1 MNQRKFDRENSG
13 EKEIIDKI
21 IFVNRVAKVVK
32 GGRRFSFSALV
43 TVGDRNG
50 RVGLAM
56 GKANLV
62 PDAISKAIEKA
73 KRVMVD
79 VPLSETSIPHVVNG
93 RYGKGRVLLKPASK
107 GTGVIAGGAVRAIL
121 EVAGVKDVL
130 TKSLGSDS
138 PHNVAKATL
147 EGLLQLRSPEQVAKA
162 RGLTRE
168 EMLARLS

>member
-1 MNQRKFDRENSG
+1 LNHRGSEREKG
-13 EKEIIDKI
+13 ADKEIVDKI
-21 IFVNRVAKVVK
+21 IFLNRVAKVVK

-43 TVGDRNG
+43 TVGDRQG
-50 RVGLAM
+50 RVGVAM

-73 KRVMVD
+73 KRVMVTI
-79 VPLSETSIPHVVNG
+79 PLAGTTIPHEV
-93 RYGKGRVLLKPASK
+93 KGRLKPASK
-107 GTGVIAGGAVRAIL
+107 GTGVIAGGPVRAIL
-121 EVAGVKDVL
+121 EVAGIKDVL

-147 EGLLQLRSPEQVAKA
+147 QGLLDLRDPAEVCKS

-168 EMLARLS
+168 ELQERMN

>member
-1 MNQRKFDRENSG
+1 MNQRASEREKAAD
-13 EKEIIDKI
+13 KEIVDKI

-43 TVGDRNG
+43 TVGDRQG
-50 RVGLAM
+50 RVGVAM

-73 KRVMVD
+73 KRVMVTI
-79 VPLSETSIPHVVNG
+79 PLAGTTIPHEVKG

-107 GTGVIAGGAVRAIL
+107 GTGVIAGGPVRAIL
-121 EVAGVKDVL
+121 EVAGIKDVL

-147 EGLLQLRSPEQVAKA
+147 QGLLDLRDPAEVCKS

-168 EMLARLS
+168 ELQERMN

>member
-1 MNQRKFDRENSG
+1 MNQRGLDREKPG

-43 TVGDRNG
+43 AVGDRNG
-50 RVGLAM
+50 RVGVAM

-62 PDAISKAIEKA
+62 PDAIAKGIEKA
-73 KRVMVD
+73 KRTMVNI
-79 VPLSETSIPHVVNG
+79 PLAETSIPHAVNG
-93 RYGKGRVLLKPASK
+93 RFGKGQVLLKPASK

-121 EVAGVKDVL
+121 EVAGIKDVL

-138 PHNVAKATL
+138 PHNVAKATMK
-147 EGLLQLRSPEQVAKA
+147 GLLQLRSSDQVAKA

-168 EMLARLS
+168 EMQARLS

>member
-1 MNQRKFDRENSG
+1 MNQRGWEREKAG
-13 EKEIIDKI
+13 DKEIVDKI

-43 TVGDRNG
+43 AVGDRQG
-50 RVGLAM
+50 RVGVAM

-73 KRVMVD
+73 KRAMVTISLAD
-79 VPLSETSIPHVVNG
+79 TTIPHEVMG
-93 RYGKGRVLLKPASK
+93 RYGKGRVFLKPASK

-138 PHNVAKATL
+138 PHNVAKAAL
-147 EGLLQLRSPEQVAKA
+147 QGLLDLRDPAEVCKS

-168 EMLARLS
+168 ELQERMN

>member
-1 MNQRKFDRENSG
+1 MNQRGWEREKAG
-13 EKEIIDKI
+13 DKEIVDKI

-43 TVGDRNG
+43 TVGDRQG
-50 RVGLAM
+50 RVGVAM

-73 KRVMVD
+73 KRAMVTISLAD
-79 VPLSETSIPHVVNG
+79 TTIPHEVKG

-147 EGLLQLRSPEQVAKA
+147 QGLLDLRDPAEVCKS

-168 EMLARLS
+168 ELQERMS

>member
-1 MNQRKFDRENSG
+1 LNQRGWEREKAG
-13 EKEIIDKI
+13 DKEIVDKI

-43 TVGDRNG
+43 TVGDRQG
-50 RVGLAM
+50 RVGVAM

-73 KRVMVD
+73 KRAMVTIS
-79 VPLSETSIPHVVNG
+79 LANTTIPHEVMG
-93 RYGKGRVLLKPASK
+93 RYGKGRVFLKPASK

-147 EGLLQLRSPEQVAKA
+147 QGLLDLRDPAEVCKS

-168 EMLARLS
+168 ELQERMN

>member
-1 MNQRKFDRENSG
+1 MNHRGSEREKG
-13 EKEIIDKI
+13 ADKEIVDKI
-21 IFVNRVAKVVK
+21 IFLNRVAKVVK

-43 TVGDRNG
+43 TVGDRQG
-50 RVGLAM
+50 RVGVAM

-73 KRVMVD
+73 KRVMVTI
-79 VPLSETSIPHVVNG
+79 PLAGTTIPHEVKG

-107 GTGVIAGGAVRAIL
+107 GTGVIAGGPVRAIL
-121 EVAGVKDVL
+121 EVAGIKDVL

-147 EGLLQLRSPEQVAKA
+147 QGLLDLRDPAEVCKS

-168 EMLARLS
+168 ELQERMN

>member
-1 MNQRKFDRENSG
+1 MNQRELDREKSG

-50 RVGLAM
+50 RVGVAM

-62 PDAISKAIEKA
+62 PDAIAKGIEKA
-73 KRVMVD
+73 KRTMVNI
-79 VPLSETSIPHVVNG
+79 PLAGTSIPHVVSG
-93 RYGKGRVLLKPASK
+93 RFGKGQVLLKPASK

-121 EVAGVKDVL
+121 EVAGIKDVL

-138 PHNVAKATL
+138 PHNVAKATM
-147 EGLLQLRSPEQVAKA
+147 EGLLQLRSSNQVAKA

-168 EMLARLS
+168 EMQTRLS

>member
-1 MNQRKFDRENSG
+1 LNQRGWEREKAG
-13 EKEIIDKI
+13 DKEIVDKI

-43 TVGDRNG
+43 AVGDRQG
-50 RVGLAM
+50 RVGVAM

-73 KRVMVD
+73 KRAMVTIS
-79 VPLSETSIPHVVNG
+79 LANTTIPHEVMG
-93 RYGKGRVLLKPASK
+93 RYGKGRVFLKPASK

-147 EGLLQLRSPEQVAKA
+147 QGLLDLRDPAEVCKS

-168 EMLARLS
+168 ELQERMN

>member
-1 MNQRKFDRENSG
+1 LNHRGSEREKG
-13 EKEIIDKI
+13 ADKEIVDKI
-21 IFVNRVAKVVK
+21 IFLNRVAKVVK

-43 TVGDRNG
+43 TVGDRQG
-50 RVGLAM
+50 RVGVAM

-73 KRVMVD
+73 KRVMVTI
-79 VPLSETSIPHVVNG
+79 PLAGTTIPHEVKG

-107 GTGVIAGGAVRAIL
+107 GTGVIAGGPVRAIL
-121 EVAGVKDVL
+121 EVAGIKDVL

-147 EGLLQLRSPEQVAKA
+147 QGLLDLRDPAEVCKS

-168 EMLARLS
+168 ELQERMN

>member
-1 MNQRKFDRENSG
+1 MNQRGFEREKAG
-13 EKEIIDKI
+13 DKEVVDKI

-43 TVGDRNG
+43 AVGDRQG
-50 RVGLAM
+50 RVGVAM

-62 PDAISKAIEKA
+62 PDAISKGIEKA
-73 KRVMVD
+73 KRAMVTISLAD
-79 VPLSETSIPHVVNG
+79 TTIPHEVKG

-147 EGLLQLRSPEQVAKA
+147 QGLLALRDPAEVCKS

-168 EMLARLS
+168 ELQERMN

>member
-1 MNQRKFDRENSG
+1 MNHRGSEREKG
-13 EKEIIDKI
+13 ADKEIVDKI

-43 TVGDRNG
+43 TVGDRQG
-50 RVGLAM
+50 RVGVAM

-73 KRVMVD
+73 KRVMVTI
-79 VPLSETSIPHVVNG
+79 PLAGTTIPHEVKG

-107 GTGVIAGGAVRAIL
+107 GTGVIAGGPVRAIL
-121 EVAGVKDVL
+121 EVAGIKDVL

-147 EGLLQLRSPEQVAKA
+147 QGLLDLRDPAEVCKS

-168 EMLARLS
+168 ELQERMN

>member
-1 MNQRKFDRENSG
+1 MNQRGWEREKAG
-13 EKEIIDKI
+13 DKEIVDKI

-43 TVGDRNG
+43 TVGDRQG
-50 RVGLAM
+50 RVGVAM

-73 KRVMVD
+73 KRAMVTISLAD
-79 VPLSETSIPHVVNG
+79 TTIPHEVMG
-93 RYGKGRVLLKPASK
+93 QYGKGRVFLKPASK

-147 EGLLQLRSPEQVAKA
+147 QGLLDLRDPAEVCKS

-168 EMLARLS
+168 ELQERMN

>member
-1 MNQRKFDRENSG
+1 MNHRGSEREKG
-13 EKEIIDKI
+13 ADKEIVDKI
-21 IFVNRVAKVVK
+21 IFLNRVAKVVK

-43 TVGDRNG
+43 TVGDRQG
-50 RVGLAM
+50 RVGVAM

-73 KRVMVD
+73 KRVMVTI
-79 VPLSETSIPHVVNG
+79 PLAGTTIPHEVKG
-93 RYGKGRVLLKPASK
+93 RYGKGRILLKPASK
-107 GTGVIAGGAVRAIL
+107 GTGVIAGGPVRAIL
-121 EVAGVKDVL
+121 EVAGIKDVL

-147 EGLLQLRSPEQVAKA
+147 QGLLDLRDPAEVCKS

-168 EMLARLS
+168 ELQERMN

>member
-1 MNQRKFDRENSG
+1 LNQRGWEREKAG
-13 EKEIIDKI
+13 DKEIVDKI

-43 TVGDRNG
+43 TVGDRQG
-50 RVGLAM
+50 RVGVAM

-62 PDAISKAIEKA
+62 PDAIKKAIDNA
-73 KRVMVD
+73 KRAMVNISLVD
-79 VPLSETSIPHVVNG
+79 TTIPHEVKG
-93 RYGKGRVLLKPASK
+93 RYGKGRVFLKPASK

-121 EVAGVKDVL
+121 EAAGVKDVL

-147 EGLLQLRSPEQVAKA
+147 QGLLALRDPAEVCKS

-168 EMLARLS
+168 ELQERMN

>member
-1 MNQRKFDRENSG
+1 MNQRGFEREKAG
-13 EKEIIDKI
+13 DKEVVDKI

-43 TVGDRNG
+43 AVGDRQG
-50 RVGLAM
+50 RVGVAM

-62 PDAISKAIEKA
+62 PDAISKAIDKA
-73 KRVMVD
+73 KRAMVNISLAD
-79 VPLSETSIPHVVNG
+79 TTIPHEVKG

-147 EGLLQLRSPEQVAKA
+147 QGLLDLRDPAEVCKS

-168 EMLARLS
+168 ELQERMS

>member
-1 MNQRKFDRENSG
+1 LNHRGSEREKG
-13 EKEIIDKI
+13 ADKEIVDKI
-21 IFVNRVAKVVK
+21 IFLNRVAKVVK

-43 TVGDRNG
+43 TVGDRQG
-50 RVGLAM
+50 RVGVAM

-73 KRVMVD
+73 KRVMVTI
-79 VPLSETSIPHVVNG
+79 PLAGTTIPHEVKG
-93 RYGKGRVLLKPASK
+93 RYGKGRILLKPASK
-107 GTGVIAGGAVRAIL
+107 GTGVIAGGPVRAIL
-121 EVAGVKDVL
+121 EVAGIKDVL

-147 EGLLQLRSPEQVAKA
+147 QGLLDLRDPAEVCKS

-168 EMLARLS
+168 ELQERMN

>member
-1 MNQRKFDRENSG
+1 MNHRGSEREKG
-13 EKEIIDKI
+13 ADKEIVDKI
-21 IFVNRVAKVVK
+21 ISLNRVAKVVK

-43 TVGDRNG
+43 TVGDRQG
-50 RVGLAM
+50 RVGVAM

-73 KRVMVD
+73 KRVMVTI
-79 VPLSETSIPHVVNG
+79 PLAGTTIPHEVKG

-107 GTGVIAGGAVRAIL
+107 GTGVIAGGPVRAIL
-121 EVAGVKDVL
+121 EVAGIKDVL

-147 EGLLQLRSPEQVAKA
+147 QGLLDLRDPAEVCKS

-168 EMLARLS
+168 ELQERMN